1 MVGIATAA
9 VVGLGGLGAIA
20 GPAHADT
27 GTSGTASATVADVIA
42 QGNAIHIEGTGWTG
56 GSDPANGSTIGIKL
70 DGDSIDP
77 ATGPV
82 TNPGRAGDTKDYGIW
97 AAVEANADGSFS
109 ADLPFPTP
117 ANTSPAIGASDWAAG
132 TTHKLYLLTGSM
144 EDDDT
149 ARMVQLTFQV
159 SAGPAVT
166 ATTGGRGAA
175 ADQVTLTATAPTAYF
190 EANENVS
197 ATVDGTLAR
206 Y

>member
-1 MVGIATAA
+1 MRGA
-9 VVGLGGLGAIA
+9 V
-20 GPAHADT
+20 P
-27 GTSGTASATVADVIA
+27 
-42 QGNAIHIEGTGWTG
+42 
-56 GSDPANGSTIGIKL
+56 
-70 DGDSIDP
+70 
-77 ATGPV
+77 
-82 TNPGRAGDTKDYGIW
+82 
-97 AAVEANADGSFS
+97 
-109 ADLPFPTP
+109 
-117 ANTSPAIGASDWAAG
+117 SPAIGASDWAAG